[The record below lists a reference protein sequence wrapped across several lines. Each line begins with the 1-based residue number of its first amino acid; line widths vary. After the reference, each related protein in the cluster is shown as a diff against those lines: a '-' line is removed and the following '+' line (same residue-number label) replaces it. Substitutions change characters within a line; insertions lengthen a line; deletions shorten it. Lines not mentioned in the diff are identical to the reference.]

1 MKINAHVTLAGEG
14 VILVP
19 YRKEHV
25 PLYHAWMQDPLL
37 QEATASEPL
46 TLQEEF
52 DMQKSWAEDS
62 DKCTF
67 ILLDPVLPDTE
78 GTGQHGGGM
87 IGDVNLFLNDADEPT
102 VAEIEIMIAVKASRR
117 KGLAFEA
124 LTIFMAYAVKYL
136 GITCF
141 QAKIGLSNQSSLNL
155 FGKLG
160 YAEISRSK
168 IFNEATMTL
177 QICGHIKAWLNE
189 QAHKLKMGH
198 YDDGTE
204 AS

>member
-1 MKINAHVTLAGEG
+1 
-14 VILVP
+14 
-19 YRKEHV
+19 
-25 PLYHAWMQDPLL
+25 
-37 QEATASEPL
+37 
-46 TLQEEF
+46 
-52 DMQKSWAEDS
+52 MQKSWAEDS

-67 ILLDPVLPDTE
+67 ILLDPALPDTE

-87 IGDVNLFLNDADEPT
+87 IGDVNLFLNDANDPT

-141 QAKIGLSNQSSLNL
+141 QAKIGLGNQSSLSL

-160 YAEISRSK
+160 YAEVSTSK
-168 IFNEATMTL
+168 IFNEATLNL
-177 QICGHIKAWLNE
+177 QICGHIKALMNE
-189 QAHKLKMGH
+189 QAHKLKIGQ
-198 YDDGTE
+198 YEE
-204 AS
+204 ADQASALCLG

>member
-1 MKINAHVTLAGEG
+1 MKINANVTLDGEG
-14 VILVP
+14 VVLVP

-67 ILLDPVLPDTE
+67 ILLDRALPDTE
-78 GTGQHGGGM
+78 GTGQHGG
-87 IGDVNLFLNDADEPT
+87 
-102 VAEIEIMIAVKASRR
+102 EIEIMIAVKTSRR

-124 LTIFMAYAVKYL
+124 LTIFMAYAVEYL

-141 QAKIGLSNQSSLNL
+141 QAKIGLSNQSSMKL

-160 YAEISRSK
+160 RSH
-168 IFNEATMTL
+168 
-177 QICGHIKAWLNE
+177 HI
-189 QAHKLKMGH
+189 
-198 YDDGTE
+198 
-204 AS
+204 